1 MSAWTDLHGADL
13 DALELTPHV
22 YETSSISTCLFTRKR
37 LQMKKTLTGVT
48 FLVLAMSLLVLT
60 FSSNKVSAQKGKI
73 IHVQPVVQEPQFNFV
88 PGRLLV
94 KFRPE
99 IGLDH
104 ARQVIAALGAR
115 DADEIP
121 EIGVHVLELTY
132 QASEVAV
139 QRTFKARPEVEF
151 AELDRLHPAQQ
162 VIPNDPLYG
171 NQNSWSLPKVDALDA
186 WTINTGSSSV
196 VIAVLD
202 SGIDATHPD
211 LASQIVPGWNV
222 YNNNSDTSDVCGH
235 GTAVAGAAAA
245 ASNNAIGVASV
256 AWGCRIMP
264 VRISDASGVASESA
278 IANGLAWAANHGA
291 RIANISYYVT
301 GSRTVSS
308 AAKSFQSKGGVV
320 IAAAGNYGI
329 SESIGDDPYIVT
341 VGATD
346 PSDILYTWS
355 SRGNNL
361 DLVAPGNVFTTLMGG
376 SYGTGGGTSFA
387 APVVAGVA
395 ALIRSNN
402 PTLTPLEVQNILRTS
417 ADDLGD
423 AGWDPNYGYGRV
435 NAYRAVLAS
444 QTAVGTLDLAAPIV
458 SITAPNSGVKVTGTV
473 NVEVDATD
481 NVGVVRNELYVD
493 GVLKASS
500 TTAPFTL
507 KWNTRKAAAGMHQLE
522 CRAYD
527 RAGNVGNSSSVT
539 AYK

>member
-1 MSAWTDLHGADL
+1 
-13 DALELTPHV
+13 
-22 YETSSISTCLFTRKR
+22 
-37 LQMKKTLTGVT
+37 MKKTLTIVT
-48 FLVLAMSLLVLT
+48 FLVLTISLLAIT
-60 FSSNKVSAQKGKI
+60 FTSNKASAQKGKI
-73 IHVQPVVQEPQFNFV
+73 IHVQPVVLEPQLDFV

-99 IGLDH
+99 IGLDN
-104 ARQVIAALGAR
+104 ARQVIAALGTR

-121 EIGVHVLELTY
+121 EIGVHVLELPY

-139 QRTFKARPEVEF
+139 QRAFKARPEVEF

-162 VIPNDPLYG
+162 QMIPNDPFYD
-171 NQNSWSLPKVDALDA
+171 NVNSWSLPKIDALDA

-196 VIAVLD
+196 IIAILD
-202 SGIDATHPD
+202 TGVDATHPD

-222 YNNNSDTSDVCGH
+222 YNNSSDTSDVYGH

-245 ASNNAIGVASV
+245 ASNNAIGVTSV
-256 AWGCRIMP
+256 AWGCKIMP
-264 VRISDASGVASESA
+264 VRISDTSGQASESA
-278 IANGLAWAANHGA
+278 IASGLSWAANHGA

-301 GSRTVSS
+301 GSRTISS

-329 SESIGDDPYIVT
+329 SESTGDDPYIVT

-395 ALIRSNN
+395 ALVLSNN
-402 PTLTPLEVQNILRTS
+402 SMLTPLEVQNILRTS

-423 AGWDPNYGYGRV
+423 FGWDPNYGYGRV

-444 QTAVGTLDLAAPIV
+444 QTAVGTMDLAAPTV

-473 NVEVDATD
+473 NVEVEATD

-507 KWNTRKAAAGMHQLE
+507 KWNTRKATAGMHQLE